1 MFTLVY
7 RFSRMFGYR
16 GLMTLRFCDM
26 YVFVR
31 NMSFDKDMSVYVHM
45 LICEEVS
52 PQAERSRGMYVSF
65 DFIKWQLD
73 LGD

>member
-1 MFTLVY
+1 MFTLMY

-45 LICEEVS
+45 LC
-52 PQAERSRGMYVSF
+52 
-65 DFIKWQLD
+65 
-73 LGD
+73 